1 MESLKKKYYN
11 LPLRKFFVISV
22 LFTICFVAAL
32 SGMVIFGCTAFRH
45 YLLPDPNAVY
55 LTIEQTLS
63 DGSTV
68 TSVQLFEFDD
78 DPQKFAQLVSDQK
91 EQNTVLDEKYSIQKI
106 EKSYDTMGPRRKL
119 AYQSCGVIMAAF
131 PAVSSI
137 IGILLCGL
145 YFYKRKLAEPLKLL
159 SDATA
164 KIASKDL
171 DFSIQ
176 YGFND
181 EMGALCQS
189 FEHMRMTLYENNKI
203 LWKMLEERKLMQASI
218 AHDLRNPIAIIE
230 GYTEYLQ
237 LNLPNGKLSIQRILR
252 ISDNLN
258 KAAKRLEYYT
268 ESIKMIN
275 QFEDVKMNPKKTP
288 VLEFLKDIEDDF
300 SIIAS
305 GSNIQLIVTNNLKD
319 CFVKFDATA
328 VYRILENIFG
338 NAIRFA
344 KEKITISF
352 STEKQYLII
361 FVSDDGCGFS
371 DDILENNSNLL
382 LPKPKED
389 GHMGIGL
396 TISRI
401 LCQKHGG
408 NLELSNNE
416 KNGATVKI
424 IIGI

>member
-68 TSVQLFEFDD
+68 TSVQLFEFDN

-189 FEHMRMTLYENNKI
+189 FEHMRMALYENNKI

-275 QFEDVKMNPKKTP
+275 QFEDVKINPKKTP

-352 STEKQYLII
+352 STENQYLII
-361 FVSDDGCGFS
+361 SVSDDGCGFS

>member
-68 TSVQLFEFDD
+68 TSVQLFEFDN

-106 EKSYDTMGPRRKL
+106 EKSYDTMGPKRKL
-119 AYQSCGVIMAAF
+119 AYQSCGVIMVAF

-189 FEHMRMTLYENNKI
+189 FEHMRMALYENNKI
-203 LWKMLEERKLMQASI
+203 LWRMLEERKLMQASI

-361 FVSDDGCGFS
+361 SVSDDGCGFS

>member
-1 MESLKKKYYN
+1 MESLKKKYNN

-55 LTIEQTLS
+55 LTIERTLS

-176 YGFND
+176 YGVND

-189 FEHMRMTLYENNKI
+189 FEHMRMALYENNKF

-268 ESIKMIN
+268 ESIRRIN
-275 QFEDVKMNPKKTP
+275 QLEDVELNLKETP
-288 VLEFLKDIEDDF
+288 VLEFVKDIEDDF
-300 SIIAS
+300 SVIAS
-305 GSNIQLIVTNNLKD
+305 GLNIHLIVTHDLQD
-319 CFVKFDATA
+319 CLVKLDGAV
-328 VYRILENIFG
+328 VYRILENVFG
-338 NAIRFA
+338 NAMRFA

-352 STEKQYLII
+352 SINEQNLLIS
-361 FVSDDGCGFS
+361 VSDDGCGFP
-371 DDILENNSNLL
+371 DDILKNKSNLL

-408 NLELSNNE
+408 NLELSNH
-416 KNGATVKI
+416 NGATVKI

>member
-300 SIIAS
+300 PIIAS

>member
-275 QFEDVKMNPKKTP
+275 QFENVKMNPKKTP

-361 FVSDDGCGFS
+361 SVSDDGCGFS

>member
-1 MESLKKKYYN
+1 MESLKKKYNN

-55 LTIEQTLS
+55 LTIERTLS

-189 FEHMRMTLYENNKI
+189 FEHMRMALYENNKI

-361 FVSDDGCGFS
+361 SVSDDGCGFS
-371 DDILENNSNLL
+371 DDILENKSNLL

-408 NLELSNNE
+408 NLELSNH
-416 KNGATVKI
+416 NGATVKI